1 METLVLT
8 TASVLSFGALP
19 LQARSRAFYVIFL
32 HMLLLLTVG
41 SFTYRT
47 LSGDGTLLIPFVD
60 GWPRSPLMHLT
71 NIRAYSMLAISLLI
85 TLVVCIAKVRILLA
99 QSPPP
104 VASWSLANSAY
115 GCLMMI
121 WIHLLA
127 VLVLVLF

>member
-19 LQARSRAFYVIFL
+19 LQARSRAFYVLFL

-41 SFTYRT
+41 SFAYRT
-47 LSGDGTLLIPFVD
+47 LSGDGTLLVPFVD

-71 NIRAYSMLAISLLI
+71 NIRAYSMLAISLFI
-85 TLVVCIAKVRILLA
+85 TLAVCITKARILLV

-104 VASWSLANSAY
+104 VASRSFADSAY
-115 GCLMMI
+115 CCLTML
-121 WIHLLA
+121 WIHLSA